1 MTEERRTP
9 RGTGQPDPGKAKIHA
24 DESKAKEHAHSHEHG
39 EHAHEGH
46 AHGKAEGKAAPK
58 KAAGKSGAAKG
69 KGKTGA
75 KPAAKGGKGKAT
87 PAKQPAAPEG
97 EAAEGEAK
105 PEELEVVAEAH
116 VARAKPTLS
125 EETEA
130 ALRLRAAKKAKQ
142 PRFRRHEWWRYK
154 ELGGKDA
161 PWRNPQGIHSKARRH
176 FKYRPPVVSIGYRG
190 PALARGLH
198 PSGFAEV
205 LVHRPEDLAPVD
217 PKTQAV
223 RIGGTVGGRKAEAI
237 QKKADELGI
246 RVLNRRS

>member
-1 MTEERRTP
+1 MTDERRTA
-9 RGTGQPDPGKAKIHA
+9 RTGQPHAEKAKTQA
-24 DESKAKEHAHSHEHG
+24 EEAKAHEAETKEHA
-39 EHAHEGH
+39 GH
-46 AHGKAEGKAAPK
+46 AHAEPKAPK
-58 KAAGKSGAAKG
+58 ASAKAGGKPGAAGKSGSAKPTG
-69 KGKTGA
+69 KAGA
-75 KPAAKGGKGKAT
+75 KAGAKGGAKAGAKSGKADADA
-87 PAKQPAAPEG
+87 PAEG
-97 EAAEGEAK
+97 EAAEAEA
-105 PEELEVVAEAH
+105 LEVVEEAH
-116 VARAKPTLS
+116 VARAKPQLS
-125 EETEA
+125 DEVEA
-130 ALRLRAAKKAKQ
+130 ALRVRAAKKAKQ
-142 PRFRRHEWWRYK
+142 PRFRRHEWFRYK

-176 FKYRPPVVSIGYRG
+176 FKYRPPVVSVGYRG

-237 QKKADELGI
+237 QKRADELGI